1 MKDSPKSI
9 CCAVSSAFWC
19 VTIVFVILRYTTQN
33 DQAGELALVLGCLG
47 FLTCAIMVAVPDTL
61 DIRRSPK
68 VRPIDVR
75 QSPKVRPIDV

>member
-1 MKDSPKSI
+1 MKDSTKSI

-47 FLTCAIMVAVPDTL
+47 FLTCAIMVAVPDKL

-68 VRPIDVR
+68 VRPINV
-75 QSPKVRPIDV
+75 

>member
-33 DQAGELALVLGCLG
+33 DQAGELALVLGVMAC
-47 FLTCAIMVAVPDTL
+47 LTCAIMVAVPDTL
-61 DIRRSPK
+61 DVRRSPK
-68 VRPIDVR
+68 VRPIDV
-75 QSPKVRPIDV
+75 